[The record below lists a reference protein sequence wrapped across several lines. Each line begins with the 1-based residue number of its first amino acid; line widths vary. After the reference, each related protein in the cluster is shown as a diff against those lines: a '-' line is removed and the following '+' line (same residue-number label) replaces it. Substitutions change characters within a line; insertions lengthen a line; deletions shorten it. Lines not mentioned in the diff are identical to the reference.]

1 MRREVEMSLYKYYY
15 LQEMCIE
22 REFVF
27 SARSDQAAIRRA
39 SAIKKE
45 ALTHISVITDEKIW
59 QGIKRKGKFVPKRFV
74 TNRIP

>member
-1 MRREVEMSLYKYYY
+1 MSLYKYYY

-27 SARSDQAAIRRA
+27 PARSDRRAIKKA

-59 QGIKRKGKFVPKRFV
+59 RGIKRKGKFVPERLV